1 MALIISSSCFLFLVS
16 VSSIYVHAYRNHT
29 VGDSL
34 GWYDNLQKPDLNYQ
48 KWAAANNFSLG
59 DFLIFNTD
67 TNHSVVQTYNVTTYK
82 LCDYDN
88 AVENDTIQW
97 SEADPS
103 NTAPH
108 DVSVAVPLLKEGIT
122 YFFSG
127 DYDGEQC
134 KNGQQFKINVTHGQG
149 LPKSTDDS
157 AAGPASS
164 PQSGNGD
171 DESIPDTI
179 VPNSNF
185 NDPKPNDNDDIQPSG
200 AVSFSVPRVQGNMI
214 FIFLGLVY
222 LLCS

>member
-1 MALIISSSCFLFLVS
+1 MLSCCFHGIIELTLAG
-16 VSSIYVHAYRNHT
+16 HA
-29 VGDSL
+29 V
-34 GWYDNLQKPDLNYQ
+34 
-48 KWAAANNFSLG
+48 
-59 DFLIFNTD
+59 FNTD

-97 SEADPS
+97 SSADPS

-108 DVSVAVPLLKEGIT
+108 DVSVAVPLVKEGIT

-134 KNGQQFKINVTHGQG
+134 KNGQHFKINVTHGQG
-149 LPKSTDDS
+149 LPKSLEQNPES
-157 AAGPASS
+157 SGPASS

-171 DESIPDTI
+171 DEPTPDTI

-185 NDPKPNDNDDIQPSG
+185 NNPKQDAADDTQPSG
-200 AVSFSVPRVQGNMI
+200 SVSLSLPHVQGNLI
-214 FIFLGLVY
+214 SILVGLVY
-222 LLCS
+222 LCCSWSTCFYPSLLHLITWSRN